1 MTAQTTSTPYS
12 PEGLQALQ
20 EALSLHAEMAMI
32 WQNPVTNQIA
42 IKQLYEPKSSELPR
56 PN

>member
-1 MTAQTTSTPYS
+1 MTAQTTGTPYT

-32 WQNPVTNQIA
+32 WHNPVTNQIA
-42 IKQLYEPKSSELPR
+42 IKQLYEPQTSELPR

>member
-1 MTAQTTSTPYS
+1 MTAQATSTPYS

-32 WQNPVTNQIA
+32 WQDPVTNQIA
-42 IKQLYEPKSSELPR
+42 IKQLYEPQTSELPR

>member
-1 MTAQTTSTPYS
+1 MTAQTTGTPYS

-20 EALSLHAEMAMI
+20 EALRLHAEMAMI
-32 WQNPVTNQIA
+32 WRDPVTNQIA
-42 IKQLYEPKSSELPR
+42 IKQLYEPKSSELPQ

>member
-1 MTAQTTSTPYS
+1 MTAQTTGTPYT

-32 WQNPVTNQIA
+32 WHNPVTNQIA
-42 IKQLYEPKSSELPR
+42 IKQLYEPKTSESSR